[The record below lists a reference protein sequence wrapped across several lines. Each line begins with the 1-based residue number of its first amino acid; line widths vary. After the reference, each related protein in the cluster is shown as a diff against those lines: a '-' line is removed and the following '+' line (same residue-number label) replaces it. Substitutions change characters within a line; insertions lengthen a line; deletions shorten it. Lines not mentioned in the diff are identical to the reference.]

1 MSFKKKKEK
10 GKSERVSAQL
20 TSTAVTSRSI
30 LGNTHWSAPKVC
42 AATEEGPLQPQGLA
56 LERSWEGMHRCTP
69 GKKGLPHCTEH
80 LSGNRKGRCKF
91 SSCWAWK
98 PASRQKEIQVH
109 PSFQQGKKILGAC
122 FLGRISLLETTIRNV
137 SNKLHSEK
145 KNKHTI
151 LMASKSVEIQEEE
164 MDLLLQGWNYSF

>member
-1 MSFKKKKEK
+1 MAWVLKRK
-10 GKSERVSAQL
+10 GKGKKWGSVCPANFHCSNQQEHPREHTL
-20 TSTAVTSRSI
+20 EC
-30 LGNTHWSAPKVC
+30 PKVC

-56 LERSWEGMHRCTP
+56 RERSWEGMHRCTP

-80 LSGNRKGRCKF
+80 LSGKRKGRCKF

-145 KNKHTI
+145 KK
-151 LMASKSVEIQEEE
+151 
-164 MDLLLQGWNYSF
+164 